1 VTVLGIPEEI
11 PDNLVVKNDSINF
24 NCASASE
31 RSRQIQPS
39 SHVAPSYLPNGDII
53 DDYTVDNY
61 DDNNEDHADD
71 EDDEVPALPSVKLLT
86 NKFQSIAVE
95 KKKPIKTE
103 INSVA
108 KIPVML
114 KKKYSNSN
122 CYKQVHSITARSV
135 SRQFRESLKAGK
147 PELVDTIFKLP
158 EAKHL
163 TRLQDTV
170 SNSTN
175 EKQANIVYS
184 SEAPNDL
191 YPNGDYITS
200 NRRQQNIIR
209 RQDDYSSEEERG
221 VDEGFRN

>member
-1 VTVLGIPEEI
+1 MGVHQNKRIVEKKVSYSDKEVTVLGIPEEI
-11 PDNLVVKNDSINF
+11 PENLVVKNDSIHF
-24 NCASASE
+24 NYASAE

-53 DDYTVDNY
+53 DDDTVDDY

-86 NKFQSIAVE
+86 NKFQSISVE
-95 KKKPIKTE
+95 KKKPIKSE

-114 KKKYSNSN
+114 KKKYSNGN
-122 CYKQVHSITARSV
+122 CYKQIHSITARSV

-170 SNSTN
+170 SNS
-175 EKQANIVYS
+175 
-184 SEAPNDL
+184 
-191 YPNGDYITS
+191 
-200 NRRQQNIIR
+200 
-209 RQDDYSSEEERG
+209 
-221 VDEGFRN
+221 

>member
-1 VTVLGIPEEI
+1 
-11 PDNLVVKNDSINF
+11 
-24 NCASASE
+24 
-31 RSRQIQPS
+31 
-39 SHVAPSYLPNGDII
+39 
-53 DDYTVDNY
+53 
-61 DDNNEDHADD
+61 
-71 EDDEVPALPSVKLLT
+71 
-86 NKFQSIAVE
+86 
-95 KKKPIKTE
+95 
-103 INSVA
+103 
-108 KIPVML
+108 M
-114 KKKYSNSN
+114 
-122 CYKQVHSITARSV
+122 

-175 EKQANIVYS
+175 EKVGKKSKDFNHFKICFSQQANIVYS

-209 RQDDYSSEEERG
+209 RQDYSSEEEG
-221 VDEGFRN
+221 GADEGFRNW